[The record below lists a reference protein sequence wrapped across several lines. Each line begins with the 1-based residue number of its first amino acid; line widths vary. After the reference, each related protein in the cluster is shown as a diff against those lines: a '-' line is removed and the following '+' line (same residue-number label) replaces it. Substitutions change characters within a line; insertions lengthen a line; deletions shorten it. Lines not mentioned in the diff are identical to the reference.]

1 MHVILIHDLILG
13 IICIT
18 LHVMIFIRLRAA
30 IRKQSLHFR
39 PTSMA
44 FQFRQNPS
52 NAVKIHGKSIL
63 LPSRKTLKI
72 NSFPHFSGN
81 VYARHIDAILDYL
94 KYIIIYYSMSWQM
107 QRMGNNFKRTMQQ
120 ETPLQINSTANWM
133 TSTVS
138 PVFSTGPNSI
148 DWKFVPPSA
157 CQSTCYLSV
166 FVHSQLLWM
175 PSPYIGVFVSKYI
188 AQLFSI
194 SILT

>member
-1 MHVILIHDLILG
+1 VILIHDLILG

-94 KYIIIYYSMSWQM
+94 KHYYSMS
-107 QRMGNNFKRTMQQ
+107 
-120 ETPLQINSTANWM
+120 
-133 TSTVS
+133 
-138 PVFSTGPNSI
+138 
-148 DWKFVPPSA
+148 
-157 CQSTCYLSV
+157 
-166 FVHSQLLWM
+166 
-175 PSPYIGVFVSKYI
+175 
-188 AQLFSI
+188 
-194 SILT
+194 